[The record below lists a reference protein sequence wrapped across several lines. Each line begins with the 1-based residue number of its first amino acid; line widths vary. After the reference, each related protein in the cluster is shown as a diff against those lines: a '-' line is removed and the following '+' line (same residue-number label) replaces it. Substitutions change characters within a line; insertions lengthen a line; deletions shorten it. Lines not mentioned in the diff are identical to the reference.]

1 MKYKDEKKHTKPDA
15 GDPKGKQPAEDAGSK
30 QPAQSGKEASGEK
43 NETTP
48 AGKQSFVNLPKGGGA
63 IHGMGEKFQANPVT
77 GTGSYTVPLTISA
90 GRGEFTPQLALGY
103 DSGSGNGPF
112 GLGWNVGIPSVSRKT
127 DKGLPQYLDLENN
140 ESDTFILSGAEDL
153 VPVLKLDEADGKW
166 KHDTRT
172 EGAYR
177 VFPYRPRTEGLFA
190 VIERWYDTTNKV
202 SHWRSISKENITSIY
217 GLNPQAVIAN
227 PRHPEQVFTWLIE
240 KSWNAKGNLIEFEY
254 KREDYTA
261 ETGSGIAGEVYE
273 HQRRKTS
280 ECLTNLY
287 LKQVRYGNAAIYTP
301 VYPAVPAYAS
311 DWHFR
316 LVFDYGDHPASN
328 PQVASSQE
336 WTCRKDPFSTYKA
349 GFEIRTYRLCKRVL
363 MFHQFTELGSTPV
376 LVKSTD
382 FDYLEDEHM
391 DKHLALLKTA
401 THKGYLNGNSE
412 ELPTLSF
419 TYSEAK
425 LGSKIY
431 EVSPE
436 MLHNIPDGVDGRSS
450 QWADLYSEGING
462 ILKQDQNAWYFIPNK
477 GDQRYYEEPVA
488 GTPTEPELV
497 LGGMRCEL
505 LKPAAVNTKKSSF
518 HLADVDSDGL
528 PELVINAPGM
538 NGFYTRDENEQWQ
551 PFANFAEMPNLNLSD
566 PNIKIVDL
574 SGDGLG
580 DIIIG
585 KGDYFEIYLSE
596 GKKGYGNY
604 RRLRCN
610 TTEEKGP
617 KAIFSDELKQIYLA
631 DMSGDGLPDIVRITN
646 GTLCYWPNLGYGRFG
661 EIVMMANPP
670 HYEQPDRFNPSQIR
684 LADVD
689 GTGTTDIVYF
699 GSTTTRYW
707 KNQAGNS
714 WSEAEEINNFPQ
726 VDSMANAEV
735 VDLFGNGTSCLIWS
749 SKRPSQSRKMRYL
762 ELTSGIKPY
771 LMIESDN
778 GMGGITKL
786 QYTTSTKYYLRDKL
800 SGHPWITRLPFP
812 VHVLEH
818 VEIHDEVTGSV
829 FTNRYAYHHGYYD
842 HDEREF
848 RGFGMVEQWDTE
860 KYGDFGYAQ
869 SPIGYAQ
876 SPIGYAQSP
885 NESAQSPV
893 GSNQLTETFV
903 PPVYV
908 KTWFHTG
915 FFKKPDG
922 NQQAVCRRI
931 FRRRQPGVAA
941 ARHHSARGTYRSG
954 SPRSL
959 PGIKRQCP
967 CGKRS
972 MHRTAR
978 HRNPFPI
985 PWKRKTSIYACCRA

>member
-1 MKYKDEKKHTKPDA
+1 MKYKDENKHKQSAEGA
-15 GDPKGKQPAEDAGSK
+15 GKGSQLQEEGKSK
-30 QPAQSGKEASGEK
+30 QTGQSGKEASGEK
-43 NETTP
+43 NETAST
-48 AGKQSFVNLPKGGGA
+48 GKQSFVNLPKGGGA

-77 GTGSYTVPLTISA
+77 GTGSYTVPLIISA

-103 DSGSGNGPF
+103 DSGSGNGSF

-127 DKGLPQYLDLENN
+127 DKGLPQYLDLENH

-153 VPVLKLDEADGKW
+153 VAILKEENGAW

-172 EGAYR
+172 EGTYK
-177 VFPYRPRTEGLFA
+177 VFPYQPRTEGLFA

-202 SHWRSISKENITSIY
+202 SHWRSISKENTTSVY
-217 GLNPQAVIAN
+217 GLTNQAVIAN
-227 PRHPEQVFTWLIE
+227 TNHPEQIFTWMIE

-254 KREDYTA
+254 KRENYTA
-261 ETGSGIAGEVYE
+261 ETGSGIASEVYE
-273 HQRRKTS
+273 HQRRETN

-287 LKQVRYGNAAIYTP
+287 LKQVRYGNAAMYSP
-301 VYPAVPAYAS
+301 VYPAVPAYQN

-316 LVFDYGDHPASN
+316 LVFDYGDHPTNN
-328 PQVASSQE
+328 PQVTPTQE
-336 WTCRKDPFSTYKA
+336 WACRQDPFSTYKA

-363 MFHQFTELGSTPV
+363 MFHQFTELGTTPL

-382 FDYLEDEHM
+382 FGYLEDEHM

-425 LGSKIY
+425 LGTKIY

-436 MLHNIPDGVDGRSS
+436 MLNNIPDGVDGRSS

-505 LKPAAVNTKKSSF
+505 LKPAAVSTKKSSF
-518 HLADVDSDGL
+518 HFADVDSDGL

-538 NGFYTRDENEQWQ
+538 NGFYTRDENGQWQ

-631 DMSGDGLPDIVRITN
+631 DMSGDGLSDIVRITN
-646 GTLCYWPNLGYGRFG
+646 GTLCYWPNLGYGHFG
-661 EIVMMANPP
+661 ERVMMANPP
-670 HYEQPDRFNPSQIR
+670 YFERPDQFNPSQIR

-689 GTGTTDIVYF
+689 GTGTTDLIYF
-699 GSTTTRYW
+699 GSTTTKYW

-714 WSEAEEINNFPQ
+714 WSEAQEINNFPQ

-771 LMIESDN
+771 LMIQSYN

-786 QYTTSTKYYLRDKL
+786 LYTTSTKYYLRDKL

-860 KYGDFGYAQ
+860 KYNVLMNQFANV
-869 SPIGYAQ
+869 PINTAVEE
-876 SPIGYAQSP
+876 I
-885 NESAQSPV
+885 
-893 GSNQLTETFV
+893 V

-915 FFKKPDG
+915 FF
-922 NQQAVCRRI
+922 
-931 FRRRQPGVAA
+931 
-941 ARHHSARGTYRSG
+941 
-954 SPRSL
+954 
-959 PGIKRQCP
+959 
-967 CGKRS
+967 
-972 MHRTAR
+972 
-978 HRNPFPI
+978 
-985 PWKRKTSIYACCRA
+985 